1 MNARAPAGLLER
13 LGDLALVEI
22 DMLLGGVAASDT
34 RPLVAAFVAD
44 LEAALGEA
52 RAILREWHRE
62 LGGGADPLALLD
74 VPAERRGGDGVSDAS
89 SRLAARAS
97 ARRELARLEEAV
109 RQVLPRLAEA
119 DRRLQAL

>member
-1 MNARAPAGLLER
+1 MSRALPAGLMER

-22 DMLLGGVAASDT
+22 DVLCGGVADGDVKT
-34 RPLVAAFVAD
+34 LVAAFVAD
-44 LEAALGEA
+44 MESALGEA
-52 RAILREWHRE
+52 RAMLREWHRE
-62 LGGGADPLALLD
+62 LGAGADPLAVLD
-74 VPAERRGGDGVSDAS
+74 VPAERRGGEGLSEAS
-89 SRLAARAS
+89 ARLAVRAA